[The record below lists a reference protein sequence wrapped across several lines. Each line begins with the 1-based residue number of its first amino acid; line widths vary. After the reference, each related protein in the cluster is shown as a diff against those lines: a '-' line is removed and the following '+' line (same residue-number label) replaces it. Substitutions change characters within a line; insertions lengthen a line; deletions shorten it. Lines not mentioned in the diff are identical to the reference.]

1 MSQEPQKLE
10 RVHRGRVPLPEVSGL
25 STSYE
30 GDSARLVAVGDDR
43 VSLAV
48 TTVTT
53 GGVVGEWTV
62 ITASDVNAVND
73 GGAFRQL
80 EAAELDGAG
89 RVWVLTEENSRLAGV
104 DIEARQVIGAAR
116 LDTSTIPEL
125 HASWSRDDAS
135 RGEGLLL
142 LRRGHVLVAK
152 EKDPAGLVEFGP
164 AGQGAQGVSIDTV
177 LGSGEAFSLTEDGV
191 LVALAWWQLAG
202 RTAQEM
208 HDLSDIAPDHV
219 GGVWLLSDQSR
230 CAAQLTLPLSAGSAV
245 RTTGLIHL
253 PHKIDKPEGLAF
265 LPGGLI
271 AVSDDRHDDADNF
284 WVFRLSA
291 ESGRG

>member
-62 ITASDVNAVND
+62 ITASDVNAVNV

-152 EKDPAGLVEFGP
+152 EKDPAV
-164 AGQGAQGVSIDTV
+164 
-177 LGSGEAFSLTEDGV
+177 
-191 LVALAWWQLAG
+191 WW
-202 RTAQEM
+202 
-208 HDLSDIAPDHV
+208 S
-219 GGVWLLSDQSR
+219 SDQRDRVRRGCRSTRCWDRAKHSASPRTVCSWPSR
-230 CAAQLTLPLSAGSAV
+230 GGSW
-245 RTTGLIHL
+245 R
-253 PHKIDKPEGLAF
+253 
-265 LPGGLI
+265 GGQ
-271 AVSDDRHDDADNF
+271 R
-284 WVFRLSA
+284 R
-291 ESGRG
+291 RCMT